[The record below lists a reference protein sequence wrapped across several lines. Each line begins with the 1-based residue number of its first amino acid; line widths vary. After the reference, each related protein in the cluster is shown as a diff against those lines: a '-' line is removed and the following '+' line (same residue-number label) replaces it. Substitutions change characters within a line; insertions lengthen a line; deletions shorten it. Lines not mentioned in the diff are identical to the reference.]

1 MADLSDLP
9 DVNADALAALVGCR
23 PARIGEL
30 TRAGVVPKVAPGRY
44 RLAEAVPAY
53 VRHVVAN
60 PAGRPR
66 KTSTAGDAATRLKT
80 AQAEREELRLA
91 QARGELLSAAEV
103 RAGWLA
109 EIADLRARLLA
120 VPARVAAAIGMDRAA
135 AARLDAELRLALVDV
150 AEEAPADG

>member
-9 DVNADALAALVGCR
+9 DVNADAFAALVGCR

-30 TRAGVVPKVAPGRY
+30 ARAGVVPKAAPGRY

-60 PAGRPR
+60 PVGRPR
-66 KTSTAGDAATRLKT
+66 KTGAAGDAANRLKL

-91 QARGELLSAAEV
+91 QARGELLDAAEV

-109 EIADLRARLLA
+109 EITDLRAQLLA
-120 VPARVAAAIGMDRAA
+120 VPARVAAATGLDRAA
-135 AARLDAELRLALVDV
+135 AARLDAELRVALAAI
-150 AEEAPADG
+150 AEEGSDG